1 MFALAVFFALE
12 VVAFVVVVVVAD
24 IFFFADCA
32 VEVFEDAVAALSF
45 LSLNDAF
52 DVVFLAVFAVSTAA
66 ALSFLS
72 LKAVAVVVT
81 LVRRRGAVALFLF

>member
-12 VVAFVVVVVVAD
+12 VVAFVVVFVVAD
-24 IFFFADCA
+24 IFFADCA